1 MCSILPFRGWPQP
14 PQQRTLTWEAHEY
27 LHSTDADFKS
37 DTRLNGITRTR
48 ERWWT
53 AHDANHSY
61 EVHHAG
67 GNAFYRVHV
76 ITERNGTVHVRKLCS
91 CDSLA
96 DAQSKAQ
103 RYSNGEG
110 EQTLFDD

>member
-14 PQQRTLTWEAHEY
+14 RTTTLVWREQAYTHLT
-27 LHSTDADFKS
+27 
-37 DTRLNGITRTR
+37 DTETVIGRTR

-53 AHDANHSY
+53 AHDNNHSY

-110 EQTLFDD
+110 EQTLFND